1 MSSDALVQL
10 ALAAT
15 GYNQKELSLK
25 LGVSPTQVSKWKKG
39 EYISFD
45 MEAQLRKLAMI
56 GDMDPDFVMS
66 TGSIEAATKWQRLI
80 TFLAEDAYESA
91 ETGYCTAPLRDELG
105 TLAWKTVCILEN
117 MGAKLPPTFPSDIDL
132 DFDAAREDEATD
144 EAVFTAL
151 EANSYS
157 STIRAIFSALNDV
170 YGFYAA
176 YLSEIFD
183 REELGLMETPAEN
196 IEPGLVDLAATK
208 VHVDMSFAPHFG
220 RFRAKVREDYEKW
233 IGLVKDKA
241 FQAGVPLRAELMN
254 LVYDSSDALSH
265 EAEAESL
272 GFNTGRIHP
281 DIYMNELLVGMRVI
295 HQVLPAILKKLGI
308 DKEFKL
314 DPSELS
320 LGDFSHSEED
330 KT

>member
-39 EYISFD
+39 EYISSE
-45 MEAQLRKLAMI
+45 MEDQLRKLAKI
-56 GDMDPDFVMS
+56 GDLDPDVVMS
-66 TGSIEAATKWQRLI
+66 AGSIDAAKKWQQLI
-80 TFLAEDAYESA
+80 TFLADHAFECA
-91 ETGYCTAPLRDELG
+91 ETGYNTEPLRDELG
-105 TLAWKTVCILEN
+105 TLAWTIFRILEE
-117 MGAKLPPTFPSDIDL
+117 MGAKIPPAYPADIDL
-132 DFDAAREDEATD
+132 DFDAAWEDETTD
-144 EAVFTAL
+144 EALFDAL
-151 EANSYS
+151 EANPYS
-157 STIRAIFSALNDV
+157 STILAIFKALNDV

-176 YLSEIFD
+176 YLSELFD
-183 REELGLMETPAEN
+183 REELGLMETAAEN
-196 IEPGLVDLAATK
+196 IEPCLVDLAATK
-208 VHVDMSFAPHFG
+208 VDVDKSFAPGFG
-220 RFRAKVREDYEKW
+220 AFCAKIHMDYEEW

-254 LVYDSSDALSH
+254 LVYDSSDELSH

-320 LGDFSHSEED
+320 LGN
-330 KT
+330 